1 MPRSSGNAAAAVVCA
16 PSGRR
21 GWCGPDAPAAKAR
34 SPTRRAPSTPAVRPA
49 AEVASRRAGGARKA
63 LHAARRGTAHA
74 RAVRREHA
82 WRVPDLHGALAHVA
96 RGEMVRPL
104 QQHVARAG
112 VGQHRLGE
120 QHRLGKRAYT
130 LHRTPPPMRPCPVAD
145 SSPAVLRR
153 LLTHTPCVSA
163 TTAAE
168 RAQLAS
174 RRLDRI
180 CEALRRHFA
189 RPPAQTRRLR
199 ARDVVRRNRDPRCR
213 LACRCAHASAA

>member
-1 MPRSSGNAAAAVVCA
+1 MIMRVMTISKIKEIIIYSGLSGPTYDYHSTPGCTAAQHVATQHTGLQHSTPGCNTAHRVATHNRRVDAPIKPAPRSSSDAAAAVVCA

-34 SPTRRAPSTPAVRPA
+34 APTRRAPSTPAVRPA
-49 AEVASRRAGGARKA
+49 AEVARRRAGGARKA

-104 QQHVARAG
+104 QQHIARAG

-130 LHRTPPPMRPCPVAD
+130 LHRTPMPMRSCPVAD
-145 SSPAVLRR
+145 LC
-153 LLTHTPCVSA
+153 L
-163 TTAAE
+163 
-168 RAQLAS
+168 
-174 RRLDRI
+174 
-180 CEALRRHFA
+180 
-189 RPPAQTRRLR
+189 
-199 ARDVVRRNRDPRCR
+199 
-213 LACRCAHASAA
+213 